1 KLMASTVANMPIPG
15 GIHASGWF
23 CKMRIFCASEIIFPH
38 VGVGWGM
45 PIPMKLKPDSAMII
59 VAIMSVALTIIGPMA
74 LGMKCLKM
82 IRKSLAPI
90 DWALRMNSCSR
101 KDRNEPRT
109 IRVSVGHVVMAIITT
124 KIRMVIFSSNE
135 IMVKANTRK
144 GRAKTRSAILMI

>member
-1 KLMASTVANMPIPG
+1 ML
-15 GIHASGWF
+15 
-23 CKMRIFCASEIIFPH
+23 
-38 VGVGWGM
+38 
-45 PIPMKLKPDSAMII
+45 IPMKLKPDSAMII

-124 KIRMVIFSSNE
+124 KIRMVIFYPYANRNKDRNEPRTIRVSVGHVVMAIITTKIRMVIFSSNE

-144 GRAKTRSAILMI
+144 GRA